1 MTFDMDWSH
10 SFCLMCDRQTDGNV
24 YCSETCRLAEYE
36 DVSNASSIAS
46 SPTSPHMKFLSGKPT
61 QLSRSSFTQL
71 YESYQNS
78 TSDHSHLSSPSIAS
92 VSASDLQLSPTAKT
106 TKIGLISLNT
116 NPEYSLRGSQPNTV
130 SETSL
135 VSENSQRE
143 LRVYANAFNRS
154 KYSRRQNGY

>member
-46 SPTSPHMKFLSGKPT
+46 SPTSPQMKFLSRKST
-61 QLSRSSFTQL
+61 QLSRSSATQL
-71 YESYQNS
+71 HDSYQNS
-78 TSDHSHLSSPSIAS
+78 NSDHSHPSSLSIAS
-92 VSASDLQLSPTAKT
+92 SVSDLQLSPTAKT
-106 TKIGLISLNT
+106 IKIGLISLNP
-116 NPEYSLRGSQPNTV
+116 NSEYSLRGSQPNTV

-154 KYSRRQNGY
+154 KYSRRQTGY